1 MMNSPHNQTI
11 LISGGSRGIGRA
23 TALKAAALGW
33 SVAITYHTDR
43 DMAAKTVQEIERLGG
58 QGLKVQ
64 GDACREGDVTRTFKA
79 VADHF
84 GRIDAV
90 VINAGIVGPSMP
102 LAEMSADRIRHMI
115 DVNLMGALL
124 FAREAAR
131 YLPRNAEAPAAAI
144 VFISSAAARLGAPF
158 EYVDYAAAKG
168 AIDTLTIGL
177 SKELAAQNIR
187 VNAVRPGLIATE
199 IHASGG
205 QPDRAQRLGKLVPM
219 ARPGTAAEVA
229 NAIMWLC
236 SDEASYTTGAV
247 LDVAGGR

>member
-1 MMNSPHNQTI
+1 MSKTPGTKTL
-11 LISGGSRGIGRA
+11 LISGGSRGIGRE
-23 TALKAAALGW
+23 TALRAAERGW
-33 SVAITYHTDR
+33 SVAITYRTDSV
-43 DMAAKTVQEIERLGG
+43 MAARTVQEIEDLGARG
-58 QGLKVQ
+58 MMVQ
-64 GDACREGDVTRTFKA
+64 GNVCTEADVTHNFRQ

-90 VINAGIVGPSMP
+90 VVNAGIVGPSMP
-102 LAEMSADRIRHMI
+102 LAQMSADRIRNMVE
-115 DVNLMGALL
+115 VNLLGALL

-131 YLPRNAEAPAAAI
+131 YLPRDADEPSGAL
-144 VFISSAAARLGAPF
+144 VFVSSVAARLGAPF

-168 AIDTLTIGL
+168 AIDTLTLGL

-187 VNAVRPGLIATE
+187 VNAVRPGLIETE

-219 ARPGTAAEVA
+219 ARAGRAREVA
-229 NAIMWLC
+229 NAIIWLC

-247 LDVAGGR
+247 LDVTGGR